1 VRRQETADALCVML
15 ASMNPSV
22 ADLVADLHQRG
33 ITLPAGN
40 VRVDYYGDSPELS
53 RTLLAMIRGGQKR
66 AGTGLLWLHE
76 HEGEPLPQVG
86 DIEIV
91 LTHDHRPS
99 IITRVTRVEVLP
111 YREVSAEYA
120 AIEGEG
126 DGSLDYWRKAHWAYF
141 SRVCASIGK
150 VPTEEMLVV
159 CGVFEV
165 LHVLPKENAT

>member
-1 VRRQETADALCVML
+1 
-15 ASMNPSV
+15 MNPSV
-22 ADLVADLHQRG
+22 ADLIADLHQRG

-53 RTLLAMIRGGQKR
+53 RLLLAMIRSGQKR
-66 AGTGLLWLHE
+66 AGTGLLWWHE
-76 HEGEPLPQVG
+76 HDGVPFAQAG

-91 LTHDHRPS
+91 LTHDHQPS
-99 IITRVTRVEVLP
+99 IVTRVTRVEVLP
-111 YREVSAEYA
+111 YREVGAEYA
-120 AIEGEG
+120 AIEGED

-159 CGVFEV
+159 CSVFEV
-165 LHVLPKENAT
+165 LHVLPEQDAA

>member
-1 VRRQETADALCVML
+1 
-15 ASMNPSV
+15 MNPSV
-22 ADLVADLHQRG
+22 ADVVAALHERG
-33 ITLPAGN
+33 VALPAGN

-53 RTLLAMIRGGQKR
+53 RLLLAMIRSGQKR
-66 AGTGLLWLHE
+66 AGTGLLWMHE
-76 HEGEPLPQVG
+76 REGEPIAQAG

-91 LTHDHRPS
+91 LTHDHEPS
-99 IITRVTRVEVLP
+99 IVTRVTRVEVLP
-111 YREVSAEYA
+111 YGEVSAEYA

-150 VPTEEMLVV
+150 VPTEDMLVV

-165 LHVLPKENAT
+165 LHVLGERDAL

>member
-1 VRRQETADALCVML
+1 
-15 ASMNPSV
+15 MNMTPAV
-22 ADLVADLHQRG
+22 ADLIAGLHSRG
-33 ITLPAGN
+33 IALPAGH
-40 VRVDYYGDSPELS
+40 VRVDHYGDSPELS
-53 RTLLAMIRGGQKR
+53 RSLLALIRSGQKR

-91 LTHDHRPS
+91 LTHDHQLS
-99 IITRVTRVEVLP
+99 IITRVTQVEVLP

-126 DGSLDYWRKAHWAYF
+126 DGSLDFWRKAHWSYF

-150 VPTEEMLVV
+150 VPSEDMLVV

-165 LHVLPKENAT
+165 LHVLPENDAA

>member
-1 VRRQETADALCVML
+1 MT
-15 ASMNPSV
+15 PSV
-22 ADLVADLHQRG
+22 ADLVAELHARG
-33 ITLPAGN
+33 VVLPAGN
-40 VRVDYYGDSPELS
+40 VRVDHYGDSPELS
-53 RTLLAMIRGGQKR
+53 RSLLALIRSGHKR

-91 LTHDHRPS
+91 LNHDDEPS
-99 IITRVTRVEVLP
+99 IITCVTQVEVLP

-126 DGSLDYWRKAHWAYF
+126 DGSLDYWRTAHWAYF
-141 SRVCASIGK
+141 SRVCASVGK

-165 LHVLPKENAT
+165 LHMLPEQDAA